1 MKPTDCTPHSLRAI
15 QQYQKHNKR
24 HHDYGRPQCDKQTK
38 QNKQPSIIDKFQL
51 KVLIFKILLLS
62 WAMLNFL
69 HYMDDH
75 NDILRF

>member
-1 MKPTDCTPHSLRAI
+1 MNMGDLNVTSKQNKPD
-15 QQYQKHNKR
+15 
-24 HHDYGRPQCDKQTK
+24 

-51 KVLIFKILLLS
+51 KVLIVKILLLS